1 MNCRPGA
8 CVTDRNLT
16 EGDVDAIV
24 AKLKSQLM
32 SDFQM
37 SVGKGLLG
45 WLWTW
50 FWRLLIIAALYGVVR
65 GQLMPERPAGK
76 IGAAVVPKSQSFTVV
91 PNYNTPADMLVMA
104 ERIER
109 MNRRDGA

>member
-1 MNCRPGA
+1 M
-8 CVTDRNLT
+8 TERNLT

-50 FWRLLIIAALYGVVR
+50 FWRLLIIMALYGVVR
-65 GQLMPERPAGK
+65 GQLMPEKPAAK
-76 IGAAVVPKSQSFTVV
+76 LGAAVIPKSAPFTVV
-91 PNYNTPADMLVMA
+91 PSYNTPADMVAMA

-109 MNRRDGA
+109 MNRRDRV